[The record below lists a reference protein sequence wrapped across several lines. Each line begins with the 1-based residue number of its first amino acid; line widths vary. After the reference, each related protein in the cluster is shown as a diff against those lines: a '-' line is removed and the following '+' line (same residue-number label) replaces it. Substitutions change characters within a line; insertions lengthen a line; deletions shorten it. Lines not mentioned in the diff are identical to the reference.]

1 MRKIPMKGFH
11 LNAIGVRFRLGLVVS
26 LSIVALIA
34 VGLGGWI
41 GISRVSTSVVTLQDT
56 RLPAAMLIGDI
67 RGAANQLLLLS
78 FEVLGRE
85 KQANAQSKFA
95 QTLARKDAMTA
106 THAAIPLDVLDKIS
120 RRITDSIADVNRVVY
135 DVSGK
140 PPATI
145 EWE

>member
-106 THAAIPLDVLDKIS
+106 TLTKAMEDYDRIAKTEEQAESGRRS
-120 RRITDSIADVNRVVY
+120 RNR
-135 DVSGK
+135 
-140 PPATI
+140 
-145 EWE
+145 